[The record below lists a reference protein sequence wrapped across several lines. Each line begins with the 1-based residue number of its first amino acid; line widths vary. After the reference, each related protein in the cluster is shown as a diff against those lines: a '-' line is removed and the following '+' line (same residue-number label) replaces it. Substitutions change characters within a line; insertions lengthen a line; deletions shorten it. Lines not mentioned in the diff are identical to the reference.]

1 MYMSKRLSH
10 IFFGLFGWL
19 SIFSSSKKSDKVKLM
34 PLSSKVKIEDI
45 ASDLEARFEKTT
57 KRFQNSSECRQILRK
72 IIVDLSEE
80 NWKSLYKEIIGK
92 GSI

>member
-1 MYMSKRLSH
+1 MASFPHLGSA
-10 IFFGLFGWL
+10 
-19 SIFSSSKKSDKVKLM
+19 KKSVKVKLM

-80 NWKSLYKEIIGK
+80 NWKGLYKAIIGK
-92 GSI
+92 GSM

>member
-1 MYMSKRLSH
+1 MSRAFK
-10 IFFGLFGWL
+10 IDDFQFFE
-19 SIFSSSKKSDKVKLM
+19 IENPKKVKLM

-45 ASDLEARFEKTT
+45 QSDLESRFEKTT

-92 GSI
+92 G

>member
-1 MYMSKRLSH
+1 MTHFPRIKK
-10 IFFGLFGWL
+10 
-19 SIFSSSKKSDKVKLM
+19 SKKTSKNPRLKKSVKVKLM

-45 ASDLEARFEKTT
+45 ASDLESRFEKTS

>member
-1 MYMSKRLSH
+1 
-10 IFFGLFGWL
+10 
-19 SIFSSSKKSDKVKLM
+19 M

-92 GSI
+92 GSMYMLNVQVQCNLESGVPGLS

>member
-1 MYMSKRLSH
+1 MKIR
-10 IFFGLFGWL
+10 
-19 SIFSSSKKSDKVKLM
+19 KKVKLM

-45 ASDLEARFEKTT
+45 QSDLESRFEKTT

-80 NWKSLYKEIIGK
+80 NWKSLYKDIIGK
-92 GSI
+92 GQISYFL

>member
-1 MYMSKRLSH
+1 MKNSV
-10 IFFGLFGWL
+10 
-19 SIFSSSKKSDKVKLM
+19 KVKLM

-45 ASDLEARFEKTT
+45 ASDLESRFEKTT

-80 NWKSLYKEIIGK
+80 NWKSLYKEIIGIRVQFYFK
-92 GSI
+92 WIFLSNCKIIIS